1 MHAPFFSTFTLFT
14 EALVTISVLYI
25 FYSGYKHN
33 KFPYTLAAI
42 TMAYE
47 ILFNISYM
55 ASRALN
61 KKVDVMPPDSAFL
74 ITLAIFH
81 GTFALLMFLALL
93 VFMFFAWK
101 NYKKGSNFFQAHKTM
116 LIWFIVLWMTA
127 VISGFL
133 FYYEYYFK
141 I

>member
-1 MHAPFFSTFTLFT
+1 MHAPWFSTFTLIT

-25 FYSGYKHN
+25 FYSGYKKN
-33 KFPYTLAAI
+33 KFPFVLTGITL
-42 TMAYE
+42 AYE

-55 ASRALN
+55 ASRALS
-61 KKVDVMPPDSAFL
+61 KKIDVSPPDSKLL
-74 ITLAIFH
+74 IALAIFH
-81 GTFALLMFLALL
+81 GSFALLMFLALL

-101 NYKKGSNFFQAHKTM
+101 NYKKGINFFQNHKLM
-116 LIWFIVLWMTA
+116 LKIFIFCWLLA

-141 I
+141 V